1 MWETLISKI
10 INFKNLILVSL
21 ILLLSVSLY
30 FEYRYAKQQK
40 EEKNRYSNNYTT
52 LKNGLVYYET
62 KDGKVYGKSGVL
74 ELKKTEIDDS
84 IKKQIKNTGLKL
96 KNIKTIIRDS
106 IRIKDTLSLTI
117 KDTLVYDSIKAEYGE
132 YKDKWLSL
140 IYIKPLDSCKAK
152 VTYNVN
158 ADIQQNIAL
167 IPRGWN
173 IFSKKFWGPRHLEQT
188 ITSDNP
194 YIKFPYAKVIEIK

>member
-62 KDGKVYGKSGVL
+62 KDGKVYGK
-74 ELKKTEIDDS
+74 
-84 IKKQIKNTGLKL
+84 
-96 KNIKTIIRDS
+96 
-106 IRIKDTLSLTI
+106 
-117 KDTLVYDSIKAEYGE
+117 
-132 YKDKWLSL
+132 
-140 IYIKPLDSCKAK
+140 
-152 VTYNVN
+152 
-158 ADIQQNIAL
+158 
-167 IPRGWN
+167 
-173 IFSKKFWGPRHLEQT
+173 
-188 ITSDNP
+188 
-194 YIKFPYAKVIEIK
+194 